1 MLDVLK
7 KTRNKGTKFKP
18 AYRLHFPSQPA
29 QTVVRLPFHEL
40 SPDDLMTTKA
50 LADLL
55 GLKADTLVKARSTG
69 LGDYPAYEKFGRN
82 VRYRVGDVRAWLK
95 ARKCDHGGYLV

>member
-1 MLDVLK
+1 MHQSNLNQQHSQARL
-7 KTRNKGTKFKP
+7 TQAN
-18 AYRLHFPSQPA
+18 RLHFPNKQVLFTA
-29 QTVVRLPFHEL
+29 QLPFHEL
-40 SPDDLMTTKA
+40 SSDHLLTTEE
-50 LADLL
+50 LAAWL

-82 VRYRVGDVRAWLK
+82 VRYRVGDVRAWLQ